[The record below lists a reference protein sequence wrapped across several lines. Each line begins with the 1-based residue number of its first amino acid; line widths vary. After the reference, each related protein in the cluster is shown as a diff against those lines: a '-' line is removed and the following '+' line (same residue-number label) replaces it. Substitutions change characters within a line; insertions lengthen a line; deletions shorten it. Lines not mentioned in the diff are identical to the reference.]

1 LNQDAKELIVMSG
14 KFLLDTNIVIG
25 LFQAEEAIINRLKQ
39 INHIFVPSIVIGEL
53 YFGAYNSGKP
63 KENVNRVSEFSLKSA
78 ILCSDQH
85 TAKIYGEIKAKLK
98 SLGKPIPENDIWI
111 AAIAKQY
118 DLTLISRD
126 IHFQNVSGLLC
137 EKI

>member
-1 LNQDAKELIVMSG
+1 MSG

-25 LFQAEEAIINRLKQ
+25 LFQGEEALIERLKQ
-39 INHIFVPSIVIGEL
+39 IKSVFVPSIVIGEL
-53 YFGAYNSGKP
+53 YFGAFNSGKP

-85 TAKIYGEIKAKLK
+85 TAKIYGEIKTKLK
-98 SLGKPIPENDIWI
+98 SIGKPIPENDIWI

-118 DLTLISRD
+118 DLILLSRD
-126 IHFQNVSGLLC
+126 VHFKNVSGISC

>member
-1 LNQDAKELIVMSG
+1 MSG

-25 LFQAEEAIINRLKQ
+25 LFQSEEAVIERLKQ
-39 INHIFVPSIVIGEL
+39 IKHVFVPSIVIGEL
-53 YFGAYNSGKP
+53 YFGAFNSGKP
-63 KENVNRVSEFSLKSA
+63 KENINRVSEFSLKSA

-98 SLGKPIPENDIWI
+98 LIGKPVPENDIWI

-118 DLTLISRD
+118 DLILISRD
-126 IHFQNVSGLLC
+126 VHFQNVYGLSC